1 MWIMNDKNNLVLFSG
16 NSNPELANKIAKKL
30 NTSLGK
36 ALVDKFSDN
45 ELNIRV
51 DEHVRGKDVFILQ
64 STCFPANDN
73 LMELI
78 ILIDALRRSSAS
90 RITAVIPYFGY
101 ARQDRRVR
109 SERVPISAKLV
120 ADMLQSAGADR
131 ILTIELHSDQIQ
143 GFFNVPVDNVYGTK
157 VIHNHIDKSSYKD
170 QIIVSPDV
178 GGVVRARALAKLLD
192 DADLAIIDKRREK
205 ENSSQVMNVIGD
217 VEGKTCIL
225 VDDIIDTAGTIC
237 NAADALKQKGANK
250 VISYATHAVLSG
262 PAIERISNSKLDEL
276 IVTDT
281 IPLSENASKLEKIKI
296 ISMDETLSEAIN
308 RVNKE
313 ESISAMFL

>member
-1 MWIMNDKNNLVLFSG
+1 
-16 NSNPELANKIAKKL
+16 
-30 NTSLGK
+30 
-36 ALVDKFSDN
+36 
-45 ELNIRV
+45 
-51 DEHVRGKDVFILQ
+51 
-64 STCFPANDN
+64 
-73 LMELI
+73 MELI

-157 VIHNHIDKSSYKD
+157 VLHSHIVKSSYKN

-217 VEGKTCIL
+217 VKGKTCIL

-237 NAADALKQKGANK
+237 NAADALKEGGANK
-250 VISYATHAVLSG
+250 VVSYATHAVLSG

-281 IPLSENASKLEKIKI
+281 IPLSEKASKLDKIKI
-296 ISMDETLSEAIN
+296 ISMDDTLSEAIN